1 MSENEMPNLEDTQPT
16 RPGERLRRL
25 VAAAQEETGATA
37 SPPPPA
43 ADPEKPPVEA
53 ASPALP
59 PSAAS
64 EAPPPEVPPEAAP
77 PPSAVSPTAEAGV
90 QTPLASSPAPTETQA
105 LRHHPTGLPERTG
118 GWFGE
123 DLFPPQPP
131 PADEPAALS
140 TPPREPVTPSPSPG
154 EATPPPPSMDEQATL
169 PPPPSPS
176 RAPQRVEIVP
186 DPNLTRVRQPGSVPR
201 PPAASSAPSVRP
213 ATSTPPAR
221 PAGTPSPSRPAV
233 PPGRST
239 ASQPPTQPPSPSGN
253 GRKRA
258 LGCLLRAFIALLF
271 AGVVVLIAI
280 GSFLIYRYFSI
291 AANLPSVDD
300 LQARASQ
307 FETTRILD
315 RNGNL
320 IYEILDPRAG
330 RRTYVPLEKISP
342 YLIAATLATEDK
354 EFYNHPGFDPWAIAR
369 ALWQNYTTGE
379 VVSGASTIT
388 QQLARALLLSPD
400 ERAER
405 TVERKAREIVLA
417 AEITRKYSKEEI
429 LELYLNEIY
438 YGKLA
443 YGVEAAAETYFHT
456 SAEKLTLAQAA
467 FLAGL
472 PQSPAVYDIETN
484 REVTLNRFRQVLRLM
499 YEMSQEKGC
508 IEVSTSLQPVCVTQE
523 DVALAAREMENYQYQ
538 APTNVMR
545 FPHWVVYVRSL
556 LEAQY
561 GADAIYRSGF
571 TVYTT
576 LDPDL
581 QQQAEEM
588 VRRQIAQL
596 ADRHVTNGAL
606 VALRPTTGEIL
617 AMVGS
622 ADFYNEAISGQVNM
636 ALAPRQPGSA
646 IKPLTYVAAFE
657 KGWTPATL
665 IWDVPSEFPPSGNPN
680 DPREPYRPVNYDGR
694 FHGPVTVRVALA
706 NSYNVPAVKT
716 LQFVGI
722 YDDPNTPQPDGLI
735 NFAKRLGITTLT
747 RPDYGLSL
755 TLGGGDVSLLEL
767 TAAYAVF
774 ANGGRRVPPVAITKI
789 VDYKGN
795 LVYEYQPPAG
805 DQVVRPEHA
814 FLISSILS
822 DNQAR
827 APMFGTNSVLN
838 LPFPVAAKTGTTNDF
853 RDNWTLGYTP
863 DLAVGVWVGNAD
875 YTPMQNTTGLTGA
888 APIWAEFMQA
898 AIQKLTDG
906 RPTPFIR
913 PAGVVE
919 KIICEVSGA
928 EPSEWCPSQRL
939 EYFAYDQPPLPKED
953 DLWKKVVIDTWTG
966 LRATSAC
973 ADSIKEVLALNVTD
987 PFAIKWIRETAE
999 GRRWAEQY
1007 GFKDPIVFVPERE
1020 CRPGDPR
1027 PLLLFSNLS
1036 EGQTITT
1043 SPLEIYALVTVPEP
1057 FREFRLEY
1065 GLGDDP
1071 DAWTALAVGNTSE
1084 NQPRLLATW
1093 DLREVP
1099 AGRVTLRLYVESQR
1113 DTYAERRIH
1122 LNLQVPT
1129 PTPTP
1134 TPTATMTPTPTL
1146 TPTPTAPPFPLP
1158 SETPTP
1164 GP

>member
-1 MSENEMPNLEDTQPT
+1 MNENEKTPLEDTQPT

-25 VAAAQEETGATA
+25 AASAEEPSAPSGGGASATT
-37 SPPPPA
+37 PPPPSSKATPSSDTSPGAESA
-43 ADPEKPPVEA
+43 AETAAEPGPPAAETPPEPPT
-53 ASPALP
+53 
-59 PSAAS
+59 PSAESSLEPGAPVS
-64 EAPPPEVPPEAAP
+64 TGEAPMAP
-77 PPSAVSPTAEAGV
+77 PASTPPT
-90 QTPLASSPAPTETQA
+90 SETQA
-105 LRHHPTGLPERTG
+105 LRRHPTGLPEHTG

-123 DLFPPQPP
+123 DLF
-131 PADEPAALS
+131 AVEA
-140 TPPREPVTPSPSPG
+140 PSPS
-154 EATPPPPSMDEQATL
+154 ASSTDEQATL
-169 PPPPSPS
+169 PPPPSPP
-176 RAPQRVEIVP
+176 APQRVRITP
-186 DPNLTRVRQPGSVPR
+186 DPNLTHVSRPASR
-201 PPAASSAPSVRP
+201 PPSSASG
-213 ATSTPPAR
+213 ATRPAR
-221 PAGTPSPSRPAV
+221 PTAAMPSPSRPAGAPSPSRPV
-233 PPGRST
+233 PPPGRN
-239 ASQPPTQPPSPSGN
+239 AAGNPATQPPPPPGN
-253 GRKRA
+253 GKKRT

-320 IYEILDPRAG
+320 IYEIIDPRAG

-456 SAEKLTLAQAA
+456 TAEKLTLAQAA

-523 DVALAAREMENYQYQ
+523 DVALAAREMENYQFQ

-545 FPHWVVYVRSL
+545 FPHWVTYVRSL

-588 VRRQIAQL
+588 VKRQIAQL

-606 VALRPTTGEIL
+606 VAIRPSTGEIL

-665 IWDVPSEFPPSGNPN
+665 IWDVPSEFPPSGDPN

-706 NSYNVPAVKT
+706 NSYNVPAVKA

-747 RPDYGLSL
+747 RPD
-755 TLGGGDVSLLEL
+755 
-767 TAAYAVF
+767 
-774 ANGGRRVPPVAITKI
+774 
-789 VDYKGN
+789 
-795 LVYEYQPPAG
+795 
-805 DQVVRPEHA
+805 
-814 FLISSILS
+814 
-822 DNQAR
+822 
-827 APMFGTNSVLN
+827 
-838 LPFPVAAKTGTTNDF
+838 
-853 RDNWTLGYTP
+853 
-863 DLAVGVWVGNAD
+863 
-875 YTPMQNTTGLTGA
+875 
-888 APIWAEFMQA
+888 
-898 AIQKLTDG
+898 
-906 RPTPFIR
+906 
-913 PAGVVE
+913 
-919 KIICEVSGA
+919 
-928 EPSEWCPSQRL
+928 
-939 EYFAYDQPPLPKED
+939 
-953 DLWKKVVIDTWTG
+953 
-966 LRATSAC
+966 
-973 ADSIKEVLALNVTD
+973 
-987 PFAIKWIRETAE
+987 
-999 GRRWAEQY
+999 
-1007 GFKDPIVFVPERE
+1007 
-1020 CRPGDPR
+1020 
-1027 PLLLFSNLS
+1027 
-1036 EGQTITT
+1036 
-1043 SPLEIYALVTVPEP
+1043 
-1057 FREFRLEY
+1057 
-1065 GLGDDP
+1065 
-1071 DAWTALAVGNTSE
+1071 
-1084 NQPRLLATW
+1084 
-1093 DLREVP
+1093 
-1099 AGRVTLRLYVESQR
+1099 
-1113 DTYAERRIH
+1113 
-1122 LNLQVPT
+1122 
-1129 PTPTP
+1129 
-1134 TPTATMTPTPTL
+1134 
-1146 TPTPTAPPFPLP
+1146 
-1158 SETPTP
+1158 
-1164 GP
+1164 